1 MYFFDLEDYATT
13 YRIGT
18 TEING
23 FDCNSIPKDW
33 EDYLSQYRSES
44 GRFIKCFYELYKQ
57 KQFEYLGGNNEGLAP
72 NTDPCWDNIQLKY
85 ILFETLFNEM
95 LIKMNVLI
103 TALAAATP
111 YQPETFDISLYYSYI
126 DTYNR
131 MMDESKKLILMLNTR
146 CTIMGVENNVGV
158 DTQTLGTKTINKCTG
173 VYMKQMDNGSEFIG
187 KITSSSTVTPT
198 FTRSLYE

>member
-18 TEING
+18 TEFNG

-33 EDYLSQYRSES
+33 EDFTGVYRTERD
-44 GRFIKCFYELYKQ
+44 RFVSCFNELYRQ
-57 KQFEYLGGNNEGLAP
+57 KQSEYLGGDNEGELPTNDACL
-72 NTDPCWDNIQLKY
+72 NKTNEIY
-85 ILFETLFNEM
+85 MLFEALLGETET
-95 LIKMNVLI
+95 KMNLLI
-103 TALAAATP
+103 AALAAATP

-131 MMDESKKLILMLNTR
+131 MIETSKNLILMLNTR
-146 CTIMGVENNVGV
+146 CGVIGVENNVGV
-158 DTQTLGTKTINKCTG
+158 DTQTLGNKTINKCTG